1 MNRNPAETD
10 VQTTTVRETEENYRT
25 APSRPPSGTPKIF
38 LYTIP
43 AILLA
48 AFAWLVFSKVQARQ
62 RVRAETISAATDAGD
77 IPVSVV
83 HPRRENAAT
92 EAILPGNVQAFVET
106 PIYARTNGYLKKWFV
121 DIGGKVKAG
130 DLLATIDTPE
140 VDQELN
146 QAQAALLQAQANL
159 DLAKTTA
166 DRWHNLLKSDGVSQ
180 QEVDQNDAALKARQA
195 DLNAAAANVQRL
207 KDTQSFQ
214 NVTAP
219 FSGIV
224 TARNIDIGS
233 LISNGTSQAL
243 FRMAQIDTLRI
254 YVSVPESYTQDIRPG
269 LEADLSV
276 AEIPGRIFKGQIV
289 RTAGA
294 IDQTSKTLLTE
305 VDVPNPKGD
314 LLPGAYAQV
323 VFHLKTSTPPLTIP
337 SNTLIFRTSATQ
349 VAVAENGVAHLRNI
363 SVGRDLGNS
372 LEVLSGLGPTDA
384 VILNPPDSLA
394 DGAPISVQETRE
406 TPPASQAVNAY
417 PDEATPAPQPQSPQ
431 QSQLPQLPG
440 QQPAQ
445 GATH

>member
-1 MNRNPAETD
+1 MNRNPTETGGH
-10 VQTTTVRETEENYRT
+10 TTAVRETEEKYHSAT
-25 APSRPPSGTPKIF
+25 TPPSGTPKF
-38 LYTIP
+38 VLYTIP

-48 AFAWLVFSKVQARQ
+48 LFAWLVFNKVQARQ
-62 RVRAETISAATDAGD
+62 RVRAETFSASSDAGN

-83 HPRRENAAT
+83 HPRRADAVTDLN
-92 EAILPGNVQAFVET
+92 LPGNVQAFVET

-140 VDQELN
+140 VDQQLK
-146 QAQAALLQAQANL
+146 QAEAAVLQAEANR

-195 DLNAAAANVQRL
+195 DLNAAAANVERL
-207 KDTQSFQ
+207 KDMQSFQ

-224 TARNIDIGS
+224 TARNTDIGS

-243 FRMAQIDTLRI
+243 FRMSQIDTVRV

-269 LEADLSV
+269 IEADLSV
-276 AEIPGRIFKGQIV
+276 AEIPGKVFKGRV
-289 RTAGA
+289 ARSAGA
-294 IDQTSKTLLTE
+294 IDPTSKTLLTE

-323 VFHLKTSTPPLTIP
+323 LFHLKAGAPPLTIP

-349 VAVAENGVAHLRNI
+349 VAVAENGIAHLRTVVI
-363 SVGRDLGNS
+363 GRDLGNS
-372 LEVLSGLGPTDA
+372 LEVISGLAPSDA

-394 DGAPISVQETRE
+394 DGAIVSIQQTGE
-406 TPPASQAVNAY
+406 
-417 PDEATPAPQPQSPQ
+417 TPAPSQPAAAHPQEPQQPQTLQPQ
-431 QSQLPQLPG
+431 Q
-440 QQPAQ
+440 QPNQ
-445 GATH
+445 GAAH

>member
-10 VQTTTVRETEENYRT
+10 VQTKTVRESEEKHHA
-25 APSRPPSGTPKIF
+25 APPRPPKIF
-38 LYTIP
+38 VYTIP
-43 AILLA
+43 AILLT
-48 AFAWLVFSKVQARQ
+48 AFAWLVFTKVQARQ
-62 RVRAETISAATDAGD
+62 RVRAETFSAAADAGD
-77 IPVSVV
+77 VPVSIV
-83 HPRRENAAT
+83 HPRRE
-92 EAILPGNVQAFVET
+92 EAVTDVSLPGNVQAFVET

-207 KDTQSFQ
+207 KDMQSFQ
-214 NVTAP
+214 DVTAP
-219 FSGIV
+219 FSGTV

-243 FRMAQIDTLRI
+243 FRMAQIDTMRI
-254 YVSVPESYTQDIRPG
+254 YVSVPESYTHDIRPG
-269 LEADLSV
+269 LQADLTVS
-276 AEIPGRIFKGQIV
+276 EIPGQVFKGQV
-289 RTAGA
+289 ARSAGA
-294 IDQTSKTLLTE
+294 IDPSSKTLLTE
-305 VDVPNPKGD
+305 VDVPNPRGD

-323 VFHLKTSTPPLTIP
+323 LFHLKTSTPPLTIP

-349 VAVAENGVAHLRNI
+349 VAVAQNGVAHLRNV
-363 SVGRDLGNS
+363 SLGRDLGNS
-372 LEVLSGLGPTDA
+372 LEVISGLEPTDA

-394 DGAPISVQETRE
+394 DGAAVSVQATSE
-406 TPPASQAVNAY
+406 TPPPSQAAGY
-417 PDEATPAPQPQSPQ
+417 PEEPQVAQQPQSPRRLQ
-431 QSQLPQLPG
+431 APQVPL
-440 QQPAQ
+440 QQPSQDPA
-445 GATH
+445 H

>member
-1 MNRNPAETD
+1 MNRKSAESG
-10 VQTTTVRETEENYRT
+10 VQTTAVRDTEEKYQR
-25 APSRPPSGTPKIF
+25 APSSPSGTPKVF

-62 RVRAETISAATDAGD
+62 RVRAETFSTAAEAGD
-77 IPVSVV
+77 IPVTVV
-83 HPRRENAAT
+83 HPRRSDAVTDLN
-92 EAILPGNVQAFVET
+92 LPGNIQAFVET

-121 DIGGKVKAG
+121 DIGGKVKQG

-146 QAQAALLQAQANL
+146 QAEAALLQAQANL

-166 DRWHNLLKSDGVSQ
+166 DRWHLLLKSDGVSQ

-207 KDTQSFQ
+207 KDEQSFQ

-224 TARNIDIGS
+224 TARNVDIGS
-233 LISNGTSQAL
+233 LISNGTSQSL
-243 FRMAQIDTLRI
+243 FRMSQVDVLRV
-254 YVSVPESYTQDIRPG
+254 YVSVPESYAKDIRSA
-269 LEADLSV
+269 LEADLTV
-276 AEIPGRIFKGQIV
+276 AEVPGKVFKGQVV

-294 IDQTSKTLLTE
+294 IDPTSKTLLTE
-305 VDVPNPKGD
+305 VDVPNPNGD

-349 VAVAENGVAHLRNI
+349 VAVVENGVAHLRNI
-363 SVGRDLGNS
+363 TLGRDLGQS
-372 LEVLSGLGPTDA
+372 LEVIAGLEPSDA

-394 DGAPISVQETRE
+394 DGTAVSVQQAGETA
-406 TPPASQAVNAY
+406 PPAL
-417 PDEATPAPQPQSPQ
+417 PATDRPQPP
-431 QSQLPQLPG
+431 P
-440 QQPAQ
+440 QPAQ
-445 GATH
+445 GTAH

>member
-10 VQTTTVRETEENYRT
+10 VQTATVRETEENYHT
-25 APSRPPSGTPKIF
+25 APPRPPNGTPKIF

-62 RVRAETISAATDAGD
+62 RVRAETISASTDAGD

-83 HPRRENAAT
+83 HPRRENAVT
-92 EAILPGNVQAFVET
+92 DTSLPGNVQAFVET

-207 KDTQSFQ
+207 KDMQSFQ

-224 TARNIDIGS
+224 TARNIDIGA

-243 FRMAQIDTLRI
+243 FRMAQIDTMRI

-269 LEADLSV
+269 VKADLTV
-276 AEIPGRIFKGQIV
+276 AEIPGKVFKGEV
-289 RTAGA
+289 ARSAGA
-294 IDQTSKTLLTE
+294 IDPASKTLLTE
-305 VDVPNPKGD
+305 VDVPNPKGE

-323 VFHLKTSTPPLTIP
+323 LFHLKTSTPPLTIP

-349 VAVAENGVAHLRNI
+349 VAVAQNGVAHLRSI
-363 SVGRDLGNS
+363 TLGRDLGNS
-372 LEVLSGLGPTDA
+372 LEVISGLEPTDT

-394 DGAPISVQETRE
+394 DGAAVSVQGTSE
-406 TPPASQAVNAY
+406 TPAPSQAVGAY
-417 PDEATPAPQPQSPQ
+417 PEEPQPAQQPSSP
-431 QSQLPQLPG
+431 QLPQPPRLPG

-445 GATH
+445 GQAH